1 MAAERETVDRVI
13 AAHLADEVGAV
24 FEGRIAGVT
33 RAGLFV
39 KLSET
44 GADGFVPAATL
55 GDDYY
60 RFEEANRALVG
71 TRTKEA
77 FRLGGS
83 VRVRL
88 IEAAPFAGALRFEI
102 LRAGAEPRGGRK
114 PAGPAPFKPIRRDKR
129 R

>member
-1 MAAERETVDRVI
+1 VDRLI
-13 AAHLADEVGAV
+13 AAHLADQVGAV

-44 GADGFVPAATL
+44 GADGFVPASTL

-60 RFEEANRALVG
+60 RFEEATRALIG
-71 TRTKEA
+71 ARTKEA
-77 FRLGGS
+77 FRLGGA

-88 IEAAPFAGALRFEI
+88 VEAAPFAGALRFEI
-102 LRAGAEPRGGRK
+102 LRAAAEPRGGRK
-114 PAGPAPFKPIRRDKR
+114 STGPAPFTAIRRDKR

>member
-1 MAAERETVDRVI
+1 M
-13 AAHLADEVGAV
+13 

-60 RFEEANRALVG
+60 RFEEATRALVG
-71 TRTKEA
+71 TRTKET
-77 FRLGGS
+77 FRLGGP
-83 VRVRL
+83 VQVRL
-88 IEAAPFAGALRFEI
+88 VEAAPFAGALRFEI
-102 LRAGAEPRGGRK
+102 VRAGAEPRGGRK
-114 PAGPAPFKPIRRDKR
+114 STGPAPCKAIRRDKR